1 MNEKRGGQ
9 IYSRLCGVDFL
20 CRGKRD
26 TQPAGSV
33 KLDVTCKP
41 FTVYALSC
49 TIFMVL
55 LGLNVSCLG
64 GLKRLRHVLSTAV
77 INLP

>member
-1 MNEKRGGQ
+1 MVVW
-9 IYSRLCGVDFL
+9 GVDFP

-41 FTVYALSC
+41 FTVDALSC
-49 TIFMVL
+49 TILTVL
-55 LGLNVSCLG
+55 LVAGPKCFVSWWSEQ
-64 GLKRLRHVLSTAV
+64 LRHVLSTAV
-77 INLP
+77 IY